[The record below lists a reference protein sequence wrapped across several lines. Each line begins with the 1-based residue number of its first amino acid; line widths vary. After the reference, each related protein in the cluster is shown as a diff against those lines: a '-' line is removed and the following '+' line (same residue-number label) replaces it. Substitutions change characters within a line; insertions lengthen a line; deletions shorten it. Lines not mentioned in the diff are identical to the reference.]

1 MSITGIRSVS
11 GDISVKKSSNDSYE
25 TNIKKQ
31 IHTLEEKMKAISN
44 DDEKPAEQKTKEK
57 QAAQEQLQN
66 LNQELREYQIRKQQ
80 EEAAKKQEAIKEA
93 LSDASQPQADTLSA
107 GLDASET
114 GVMVTLS
121 STHEQLSG
129 MVRLRNDLQGKQ
141 RTAKT
146 EEEKADLEK
155 KINNLSRGIGKKMS
169 AASDTIS
176 DHQKTVRKEDDNK
189 QPKTEYG
196 AKYGKEEVF
205 WADAKPIEK
214 NKSAAAA
221 DKPLLNNKN
230 RPFDNIS
237 YVIK

>member
-141 RTAKT
+141 RTAET

-176 DHQKTVRKEDDNK
+176 DHLKTVRKEDDNK

-214 NKSAAAA
+214 NKSAAAT